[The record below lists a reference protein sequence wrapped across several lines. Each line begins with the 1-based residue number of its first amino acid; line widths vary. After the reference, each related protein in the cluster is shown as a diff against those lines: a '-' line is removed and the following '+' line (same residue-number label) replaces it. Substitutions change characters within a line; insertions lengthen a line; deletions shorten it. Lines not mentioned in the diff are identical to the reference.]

1 MAMKSDAELLLKSLE
16 VIAERHDD
24 IVPLVYQRFYA
35 AYPDTR
41 AMFGR
46 DENSFHQGQMFNG
59 MLLAVIEYSEGRCTT
74 GSIKAWVS
82 DHDALGV
89 GREMFPA
96 MFSAMFDTL
105 RACMGDDWT
114 EDIDGAWKRQ
124 IGGLAGQFELAF
136 EQRNKPAV
144 KTA

>member
-1 MAMKSDAELLLKSLE
+1 MNHDAELLLKSLE
-16 VIAERHDD
+16 VIAERHED

-46 DENSFHQGQMFNG
+46 DENGFHQGQMFNG
-59 MLLAVIEYSEGRCTT
+59 MLLAVVEYSEGRCSY
-74 GSIKAWVS
+74 GSVKAWVS

-89 GREMFPA
+89 TRDMFPA
-96 MFSAMFDTL
+96 MFSAMFETIH
-105 RACMGDDWT
+105 ACMDDDWT
-114 EDIDGAWKRQ
+114 EEIRGAWQRQ
-124 IGGLAGQFELAF
+124 IGGLARQFELAF

>member
-1 MAMKSDAELLLKSLE
+1 MKPDAELLLKSLE
-16 VIAERHDD
+16 VIAERHED
-24 IVPLVYQRFYA
+24 IVPLVYWRFYA
-35 AYPDTR
+35 IYPDSR

-59 MLLAVIEYSEGRCTT
+59 MLLAVIEYSEGRCSN

-89 GREMFPA
+89 RREMFPA
-96 MFSAMFDTL
+96 MFSAMFETI
-105 RACMGDDWT
+105 RSCMADDWT
-114 EDIDGAWKRQ
+114 EEIRGVWERQ
-124 IGGLAGQFELAF
+124 IGGLAQQFELAF